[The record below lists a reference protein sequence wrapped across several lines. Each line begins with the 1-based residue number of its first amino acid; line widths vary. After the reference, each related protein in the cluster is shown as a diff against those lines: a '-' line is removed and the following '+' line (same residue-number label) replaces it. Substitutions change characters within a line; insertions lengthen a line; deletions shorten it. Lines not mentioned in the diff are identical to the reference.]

1 MLTAVCA
8 VIVVLCAGLMPDPY
22 AAVAC
27 SAVAVALFLS
37 AIFLGLRNN
46 VVKCAAFSIAF
57 VVAISCFLITI
68 ITRHN
73 WTNELSD
80 SSDHYI
86 SGTIVSRKL
95 TDSGARYVLDDVT
108 ADSDEIK
115 GKVSIVATDDDSAT
129 VAFLKCGDRVG
140 ITASVTFKKLTTKNR
155 YAIRDNVRYF
165 IKANASDL
173 EFYKSTSGF
182 FFKLRNEMSDA
193 LDKNLG
199 DYGQIALGMLTGDKG
214 GVDDDVIDY
223 YSVSGIGHILSV
235 SGLHVG
241 FVVVL
246 MSFILDKL
254 RANRTVKLVVIA
266 CALIFYCFLASF
278 ALSVVRASIMCVLGL
293 LAGTLGKQRDPL
305 SGLCFAVTAILAVKP
320 LSLFDVG
327 FLMSVSAVLGILL
340 FSKSFNRVFSR
351 FLPKSISSA
360 LSVSLAA
367 QIGITP
373 VSLVFFNTFPTYS
386 VLINLI
392 VIPIVTIAF
401 IALAVTVTITL
412 IIPGAGIL
420 LSIAGIPLVLVDDIA
435 RLAYKLPLAEIRI
448 YAAAWFLAVFVLY
461 FVCSSFFMMKRFKPL
476 VICACVIISCACVTI
491 TSIPVDKSFDVAAVS
506 EYKSVTTV
514 IRADNKTFVV
524 GDVGNKSTVLGTL
537 ADLKARSIDAVYLN
551 KLDEIAARNIL
562 AINYKYE
569 IKAVYFPLDD
579 TSDGMSVLAKGGFD
593 KFYPLT
599 DAGYDKIE
607 PIFFDDSVGY
617 VYDSGTAKMLMLG
630 YGVKPQSV
638 PTDVINECAIV
649 RAYVF
654 NESFA
659 ERIYIIN
666 YNNKYINSTPLY
678 CEVLSEETMCF
689 STETGEIFIL

>member
-80 SSDHYI
+80 SSEHYI

-108 ADSDEIK
+108 ADGDEIK

-155 YAIRDNVRYF
+155 YAISDNVRYF
-165 IKANASDL
+165 INANASDL

-241 FVVVL
+241 FVVAL

-254 RANRTVKLVVIA
+254 RANRTVKLVAIA

-340 FSKSFNRVFSR
+340 FSKSFNRVFFALFAEEYFLGAVCFACRANRYNAR
-351 FLPKSISSA
+351 FIGFLQY
-360 LSVSLAA
+360 VSDLF
-367 QIGITP
+367 G
-373 VSLVFFNTFPTYS
+373 
-386 VLINLI
+386 
-392 VIPIVTIAF
+392 
-401 IALAVTVTITL
+401 
-412 IIPGAGIL
+412 
-420 LSIAGIPLVLVDDIA
+420 
-435 RLAYKLPLAEIRI
+435 AYKPDSCTDCDDCFYRACR
-448 YAAAWFLAVFVLY
+448 YRDDNADYSGSRHSFVDCRY
-461 FVCSSFFMMKRFKPL
+461 S
-476 VICACVIISCACVTI
+476 A
-491 TSIPVDKSFDVAAVS
+491 
-506 EYKSVTTV
+506 
-514 IRADNKTFVV
+514 RARRRY
-524 GDVGNKSTVLGTL
+524 S
-537 ADLKARSIDAVYLN
+537 KARV
-551 KLDEIAARNIL
+551 
-562 AINYKYE
+562 
-569 IKAVYFPLDD
+569 
-579 TSDGMSVLAKGGFD
+579 
-593 KFYPLT
+593 
-599 DAGYDKIE
+599 
-607 PIFFDDSVGY
+607 
-617 VYDSGTAKMLMLG
+617 
-630 YGVKPQSV
+630 
-638 PTDVINECAIV
+638 
-649 RAYVF
+649 
-654 NESFA
+654 
-659 ERIYIIN
+659 
-666 YNNKYINSTPLY
+666 
-678 CEVLSEETMCF
+678 
-689 STETGEIFIL
+689 